1 MTSAPA
7 RKEVRRVLIITLVL
21 NLTVAIG
28 KIIVGSISGVLAIS
42 ADGVHSLIDS
52 ASNVVGLVAVHI
64 ADKPPDEEHPYGHR
78 RFETIAALFIGA
90 LLLLTAWE
98 IVTGAVERLREGSTP
113 DISPWT
119 LGVLVVTLLVNLF
132 VSRYERREGRRLQSE
147 LLLADAANTGA
158 DVFVTLSVLGTTLL
172 IALFGWAWIDPLAA
186 LVIVGLIARA
196 GWQVIRRT
204 GSVLVDTAPFKA
216 GELAA
221 LVREVP
227 GVIEVNRVRSRGTP
241 DAAHVDID
249 VRVARESTA
258 ERSAAIADSIRK
270 RVREH
275 YGGVDDVV
283 VRFVPVAPGETDYA
297 LAARARAD
305 ALGLSTHE
313 VRVIDTPDG
322 KTLEMHV
329 EVPPNQTLGDAHEQ
343 VSRLEHEI
351 RTSIPGIGAVV
362 THIEPEQ
369 TESVVEPAAQETE
382 SERVRARAE
391 ALLRRVYPDDDWH
404 DMLVTP
410 YEDGFAVSM
419 HLTLPADT
427 SLEAAHDRAE
437 AAELLLRTEIDEVK
451 RATIHTEPPEAPSDA
466 PGDPNAA

>member
-196 GWQVIRRT
+196 GW
-204 GSVLVDTAPFKA
+204 
-216 GELAA
+216 
-221 LVREVP
+221 
-227 GVIEVNRVRSRGTP
+227 
-241 DAAHVDID
+241 
-249 VRVARESTA
+249 
-258 ERSAAIADSIRK
+258 
-270 RVREH
+270 
-275 YGGVDDVV
+275 
-283 VRFVPVAPGETDYA
+283 
-297 LAARARAD
+297 
-305 ALGLSTHE
+305 
-313 VRVIDTPDG
+313 
-322 KTLEMHV
+322 
-329 EVPPNQTLGDAHEQ
+329 
-343 VSRLEHEI
+343 
-351 RTSIPGIGAVV
+351 
-362 THIEPEQ
+362 
-369 TESVVEPAAQETE
+369 
-382 SERVRARAE
+382 
-391 ALLRRVYPDDDWH
+391 
-404 DMLVTP
+404 
-410 YEDGFAVSM
+410 
-419 HLTLPADT
+419 
-427 SLEAAHDRAE
+427 
-437 AAELLLRTEIDEVK
+437 
-451 RATIHTEPPEAPSDA
+451 
-466 PGDPNAA
+466 

>member
-1 MTSAPA
+1 
-7 RKEVRRVLIITLVL
+7 
-21 NLTVAIG
+21 
-28 KIIVGSISGVLAIS
+28 
-42 ADGVHSLIDS
+42 
-52 ASNVVGLVAVHI
+52 
-64 ADKPPDEEHPYGHR
+64 
-78 RFETIAALFIGA
+78 
-90 LLLLTAWE
+90 
-98 IVTGAVERLREGSTP
+98 

-343 VSRLEHEI
+343 VSRLE
-351 RTSIPGIGAVV
+351 
-362 THIEPEQ
+362 
-369 TESVVEPAAQETE
+369 
-382 SERVRARAE
+382 
-391 ALLRRVYPDDDWH
+391 
-404 DMLVTP
+404 
-410 YEDGFAVSM
+410 
-419 HLTLPADT
+419 
-427 SLEAAHDRAE
+427 
-437 AAELLLRTEIDEVK
+437 
-451 RATIHTEPPEAPSDA
+451 
-466 PGDPNAA
+466 